1 MKECPTGKVLN
12 PKTNRCIK
20 EKTIKHRIKVPKP
33 AREDTEFSGKQIDE
47 MLSFIIKKGKEPITD
62 TYSGIETFYNT
73 FFLYLFKKYR
83 SNCYVIGRNM
93 TKEHD
98 EDDDIPPMN
107 IEINLR
113 VKSTAQDHSHFTN
126 LIKNC
131 IIKQTTPI
139 IIIPLS
145 IIDEYGRGHFNVL
158 IYRRNL
164 SQIEHFE
171 PYGQF
176 YGGDEPKHKEIE
188 HEINKYITHL
198 NKHIPTPVKFT
209 SSSQICPFVA
219 GIQYMDEFSRK
230 KMGTLIDPREPG
242 EGYCTI
248 WSLFFTELVLKNP
261 ERTSYDLIV
270 DIMTKVSGDEL
281 VDLARGYTKI
291 VCNKLQQIYS
301 VLYDKPV
308 TTDDIIDSI
317 ESYDIMDVIL
327 EIVANEHRY
336 LANTAVLNDES
347 YKLFV
352 EKLITKYSSGKNRN
366 SKMLLNY
373 YKHSESF
380 IDATATE
387 QKNTVEPKKATIKV
401 CPPGKTLNPTTNRCN
416 KVKIV
421 KVKTE
426 KVKKVKTE
434 KTKKEKTCPE
444 GKILNLLTNHCIK
457 IKQSKIKVKIPEPAR
472 IESDFSPNQ
481 IDKMLAN
488 LIEHGKQP
496 IKQKYRGYG
505 FFQDMYL
512 MYLMKKYK
520 TTCYTM
526 SITNFGDME
535 MPVAVHIDDEK
546 PPTSDEMGNFVEKIY
561 DCIVKKSI
569 PIVVIPLLIID
580 PSYTDAHHYNVLI
593 YRRDKHQIEHF
604 EPHGK
609 YYSSDYAKF
618 EIIRDHINY
627 YIDELNSQLTNNTNM
642 LPVEFI
648 TSEQVCP
655 MLKGLQSNEELGRI
669 MLKLKNRKSGE
680 PVRHDYEPGGFC
692 TIWGLFFIE
701 LVLKNPDVASSDLL
715 RMVMDKINA
724 TQLIDV
730 ARGYMNV
737 VSNKLQQYYST
748 LLGKEVSTTE
758 IVDIMLNDKYNP
770 IYTALYTILLFERS
784 LESNHPVVTSEIY
797 AKEAQKQVVFLES
810 DEADVMEHEVRLML
824 RNYFKYYATLV
835 TPSPTGEK
843 KKECPPGKELNPK
856 TNRCN
861 TLKTKKC
868 PPGKVMNPKTR
879 RCNKAK

>member
-1 MKECPTGKVLN
+1 MKECPPGKVLN

-20 EKTIKHRIKVPKP
+20 EKTIKRRIKVPKP
-33 AREDTEFSGKQIDE
+33 TREDTEFSGKQIDE
-47 MLSFIIKKGKEPITD
+47 MLTFIIKKGKEPITD

-93 TKEHD
+93 TKED
-98 EDDDIPPMN
+98 DEEDDLPPMN

-113 VKSTAQDHSHFTN
+113 ATSTTQDHEHFTN

-131 IIKQTTPI
+131 IIKQRTPI

-145 IIDEYGRGHFNVL
+145 VIDEYGRGHFNVL
-158 IYRRNL
+158 IYRRDLNH
-164 SQIEHFE
+164 IEHFE
-171 PYGQF
+171 PYGPF
-176 YGGDEPKHKEIE
+176 FGGNESKHKEIE
-188 HEINKYITHL
+188 KDINKYITHL
-198 NKHIPTPVKFT
+198 NKHIPTPVKFI
-209 SSSQICPFVA
+209 SSSQICPFDA
-219 GIQYMDEFSRK
+219 GVQYMDEFLRK
-230 KMGTLIDPREPG
+230 NRGTLIDPREPS

-261 ERTSYDLIV
+261 ERTSYDLIY

-281 VDLARGYTKI
+281 INLARGYTKI

-301 VLYDKPV
+301 VLYDKSV
-308 TTDDIIDSI
+308 TTDEIIDSI

-336 LANTAVLNDES
+336 LANNDELNDS
-347 YKLFV
+347 KYKVFV
-352 EKLITKYSSGKNRN
+352 DKLISKYSTKKNRN
-366 SKMLLNY
+366 DKMLFNY
-373 YKHSESF
+373 YKNMESF
-380 IDATATE
+380 IDE
-387 QKNTVEPKKATIKV
+387 EKKSEIKV
-401 CPPGKTLNPTTNRCN
+401 CPPGKVLNSKTNRCN

-421 KVKTE
+421 KAKTE
-426 KVKKVKTE
+426 KVKKE
-434 KTKKEKTCPE
+434 KSEEPKKNKECPPD
-444 GKILNLLTNHCIK
+444 KMLNLLTNRCIK
-457 IKQSKIKVKIPEPAR
+457 IKESKKSIKIPEPAR
-472 IESDFSPNQ
+472 VDSDFSPNQ

-505 FFQDMYL
+505 FFQDIYL

-526 SITNFGDME
+526 SITNFGDLE
-535 MPVAVHIDDEK
+535 TPVAVRVDEEN
-546 PPTSDEMGNFVEKIY
+546 PPTSNEMGNFVDRIFN
-561 DCIVKKSI
+561 CIVKKSI
-569 PIVVIPLLIID
+569 PIIVIPLLIID

-627 YIDELNSQLTNNTNM
+627 YIDELNSQLTNTTDM
-642 LPVEFI
+642 LPVDFI

-669 MLKLKNRKSGE
+669 MLKLRNRKSGKS
-680 PVRHDYEPGGFC
+680 VKHDYEPGGFC

-701 LVLKNPDVASSDLL
+701 LVLKNPDMASSDLL

-737 VSNKLQQYYST
+737 VCNKLQQYYTT
-748 LLGKEVSTTE
+748 LLGKPVSTTE

-770 IYTALYTILLFERS
+770 IYTALYTILLFERA
-784 LESNHPVVTSEIY
+784 LESNNAVVTSEIY
-797 AKEAQKQVVFLES
+797 AKEAQKQVEFLES
-810 DEADVMEHEVRLML
+810 DDADAMEHEVRLML

-835 TPSPTGEK
+835 TPSPTREK

-856 TNRCN
+856 TNRCK
-861 TLKTKKC
+861 TIKTKRC
-868 PPGKVMNPKTR
+868 PPGKVLNPKTR
-879 RCNKAK
+879 RCNKIK